1 MPTLKLDIQTVPTY
15 NSCTLSVQDISTYPT
30 SPPNVSAPSL
40 KIVANGVD
48 VTIPFV
54 VGTINTINSTIL
66 GLTQVGDELI
76 PLPDGVYHFTYSIAP
91 ANENYV
97 NRNIM
102 RTDMIQE
109 KFDNAFMKLDMME
122 CDKAIKTQ
130 SKVTLST
137 INYFI
142 QGSIAAAN
150 NSAEYLANTLYMQ
163 ANKMLDNFIK
173 SNCGCTGTNYVVNY

>member
-1 MPTLKLDIQTVPTY
+1 MPTLNLDIQTVPTY
-15 NSCTLSVQDISTYPT
+15 NSCTLSIQDLSTYPT
-30 SPPNVSAPSL
+30 NPPNVSAASI
-40 KIVANGVD
+40 KIVANGID
-48 VTIPFV
+48 VTLPFNV
-54 VGTINTINSTIL
+54 LSINTFNSTSL

-76 PLPDGVYHFTYSIAP
+76 PLPDGIYYLTYSVAP

-97 NRNIM
+97 NKNIM
-102 RTDMIQE
+102 RTDVIQE

-122 CDKAIKTQ
+122 CDGAIKAQ

-150 NSAEYLANTLYMQ
+150 NSASVLANTLYMK
-163 ANKMLDNFIK
+163 ANSMLDNFIK
-173 SNCGCTGTNYVVNY
+173 TNCGCTGTNYQVTY